1 MYELKLSD
9 KAHKDLKKINNRDYL
24 KISDR
29 ILILENDPRPIGCIK
44 LQGKNAY
51 RLRIG
56 SYRILYEIDDG
67 NKIVFIY
74 IVSDRKDAYR

>member
-67 NKIVFIY
+67 NKIVFI
-74 IVSDRKDAYR
+74 